1 LNLHRKLIAAAA
13 AAVLLVLANPAAA
26 GAAPADRH
34 TGPQRLATG
43 LSGGA
48 GSTIGPDG
56 ALYVTERLS
65 GEISRV
71 DRSTGA
77 ITTYATGLPLAL
89 GEPGGSMDIEF
100 LDGKAYVLV
109 TLVGPDIGGTGVVGL
124 YRMDGPNTFT
134 VVADIGAWTVAH
146 PSDTEWV
153 VPSGMQYAMIPYR
166 GDFLVT
172 DAHHN
177 RVLRV
182 TRTGQISIVVAFPNI
197 VPTGMDLRGDTVVLA
212 QTGPDPHLPED
223 GKILAFDPRSPQPRE
238 VASGGRL
245 LLDVRYAYNDLY
257 GLAQG
262 FFPPGNPHGSPA
274 LPNTGELLRA
284 KDDGTFAVVASGLNQ
299 PTALQI
305 VGNTAYIVTLN
316 GEIWTVRL

>member
-1 LNLHRKLIAAAA
+1 MNLHRKLFL
-13 AAVLLVLANPAAA
+13 AAVAALLLLVTPTVA
-26 GAAPADRH
+26 GAAPPDRH
-34 TGPQRLATG
+34 SGPQRLAIG

-71 DRSTGA
+71 DRHTGA
-77 ITTYATGLPLAL
+77 VTTYATGLPLPL

-100 LDGKAYVLV
+100 LGGKAYVLV
-109 TLVGPDIGGTGVVGL
+109 TLVGSDIGGTSVVGL
-124 YRMDGPNTFT
+124 YRMDGPSTFT
-134 VVADIGAWTVAH
+134 VVADIGAWTIAH

-153 VPSGMQYAMIPYR
+153 VPSGMQYAMIPYG

-197 VPTGMDLRGDTVVLA
+197 VPTGMDIRRDTVVLA
-212 QTGPDPHLPED
+212 QAGPAPNLPED
-223 GKILAFDPRSPQPRE
+223 GKIVAFDPRSPRPHE

-245 LLDVRYAYNDLY
+245 LVDVRYGRNDLY
-257 GLAQG
+257 ALAQG

-284 KDDGTFAVVASGLNQ
+284 ERDGTFAVVATGLNQ

>member
-1 LNLHRKLIAAAA
+1 LNLHQKVFSAVTAA
-13 AAVLLVLANPAAA
+13 LLVLATPAAA
-26 GAAPADRH
+26 GASTADRH
-34 TGPQRLATG
+34 SGPQRLATG

-71 DRSTGA
+71 DRRTGA
-77 ITTYATGLPLAL
+77 VTTYATGLPLAL

-109 TLVGPDIGGTGVVGL
+109 TLVGSDIGGTSVVGL
-124 YRMDGPNTFT
+124 YRMDGPNRFT
-134 VVADIGAWTVAH
+134 VVADIGAWTTAH

-153 VPSGMQYAMIPYR
+153 VPSGMQYAMIPYC

-182 TRTGQISIVVAFPNI
+182 TRTGQISTVVAFGNV
-197 VPTGMDLRGDTVVLA
+197 VPTGMDIRGNTVFLA
-212 QTGPDPHLPED
+212 EAGPAPNLPED
-223 GKILAFDPRSPQPRE
+223 GKILAFDARTPQPRE

-245 LLDVRYAYNDLY
+245 LVDVQFGGNEIYS
-257 GLAQG
+257 LAQG

-284 KDDGTFAVVASGLNQ
+284 EDDGTFAVIATGVNQ
-299 PTALQI
+299 PTSLEI
-305 VGNTAYIVTLN
+305 VDNTAYIVTLN